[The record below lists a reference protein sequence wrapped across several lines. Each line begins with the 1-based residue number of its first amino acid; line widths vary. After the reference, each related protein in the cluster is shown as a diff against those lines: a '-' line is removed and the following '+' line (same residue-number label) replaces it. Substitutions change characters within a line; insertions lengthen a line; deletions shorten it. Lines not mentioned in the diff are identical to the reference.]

1 MTHLSVPPEERA
13 VLGITDTLVILLV
26 NTLIV
31 NKPAVVNKLF
41 LLINLLLLISY
52 CLINVFCVSII
63 ISINWRGMPTKIGVH
78 AFDINPNLHDFFE
91 PILSN

>member
-41 LLINLLLLISY
+41 LLINLLLFNKLLFNQCIL
-52 CLINVFCVSII
+52 CLN
-63 ISINWRGMPTKIGVH
+63 NNKH
-78 AFDINPNLHDFFE
+78 
-91 PILSN
+91 

>member
-31 NKPAVVNKLF
+31 NKPAVVNKLPVNKLVIVNK
-41 LLINLLLLISY
+41 LLFNQCIL
-52 CLINVFCVSII
+52 CLN
-63 ISINWRGMPTKIGVH
+63 NNKH
-78 AFDINPNLHDFFE
+78 
-91 PILSN
+91 

>member
-31 NKPAVVNKLF
+31 NKPAVVNKLVIVNK
-41 LLINLLLLISY
+41 LLFNQCIL
-52 CLINVFCVSII
+52 CLN
-63 ISINWRGMPTKIGVH
+63 NNKH
-78 AFDINPNLHDFFE
+78 
-91 PILSN
+91 

>member
-1 MTHLSVPPEERA
+1 MTHLSVPPKERA

-41 LLINLLLLISY
+41 LLINLLLFNQCIL
-52 CLINVFCVSII
+52 CLN
-63 ISINWRGMPTKIGVH
+63 NNKH
-78 AFDINPNLHDFFE
+78 
-91 PILSN
+91 

>member
-26 NTLIV
+26 STVIV

-41 LLINLLLLISY
+41 LLINQLLLICY
-52 CLINVFCVSII
+52 CSINVFCVSII
-63 ISINWRGMPTKIGVH
+63 ISISWRGH
-78 AFDINPNLHDFFE
+78 AHQNWCARI
-91 PILSN
+91 

>member
-41 LLINLLLLISY
+41 LLINLLFVNKLLFNQCIL
-52 CLINVFCVSII
+52 CLN
-63 ISINWRGMPTKIGVH
+63 NNKY
-78 AFDINPNLHDFFE
+78 
-91 PILSN
+91 

>member
-13 VLGITDTLVILLV
+13 ITDTLVILLV

-41 LLINLLLLISY
+41 LLINLLLLLSY
-52 CLINVFCVSII
+52 CSINVFCVSII
-63 ISINWRGMPTKIGVH
+63 ISINWRGH
-78 AFDINPNLHDFFE
+78 AHQNRRARI
-91 PILSN
+91 

>member
-26 NTLIV
+26 NTLI
-31 NKPAVVNKLF
+31 VNKLF

-63 ISINWRGMPTKIGVH
+63 ISINWRGH
-78 AFDINPNLHDFFE
+78 AHQNWRARI
-91 PILSN
+91 

>member
-13 VLGITDTLVILLV
+13 VLGITDTMVILLV

-41 LLINLLLLISY
+41 LLINLLLLISH

-63 ISINWRGMPTKIGVH
+63 ISINWRGH
-78 AFDINPNLHDFFE
+78 AHQNWRARI
-91 PILSN
+91 

>member
-13 VLGITDTLVILLV
+13 VLGITDTMVILLV

-41 LLINLLLLISY
+41 LLINLLQGCRNRPL
-52 CLINVFCVSII
+52 
-63 ISINWRGMPTKIGVH
+63 GQAM
-78 AFDINPNLHDFFE
+78 A
-91 PILSN
+91 

>member
-31 NKPAVVNKLF
+31 NKPAVVNKPVIVIKLLF
-41 LLINLLLLISY
+41 NQCIL
-52 CLINVFCVSII
+52 CLDN
-63 ISINWRGMPTKIGVH
+63 NKH
-78 AFDINPNLHDFFE
+78 
-91 PILSN
+91 

>member
-41 LLINLLLLISY
+41 QLINQLLLLSY

-63 ISINWRGMPTKIGVH
+63 ININWRGH
-78 AFDINPNLHDFFE
+78 AHQNWCARI
-91 PILSN
+91 

>member
-31 NKPAVVNKLF
+31 NKTAVVNKTVPVNKPVIVNKLLF
-41 LLINLLLLISY
+41 NQCIL
-52 CLINVFCVSII
+52 CLN
-63 ISINWRGMPTKIGVH
+63 NNKH
-78 AFDINPNLHDFFE
+78 
-91 PILSN
+91 

>member
-41 LLINLLLLISY
+41 LLINQLLLINLFLSY
-52 CLINVFCVSII
+52 CSINVFCVSII
-63 ISINWRGMPTKIGVH
+63 ISINWRGHAHQNWWYVTSTPTYMI
-78 AFDINPNLHDFFE
+78 F
-91 PILSN
+91 LSQF

>member
-26 NTLIV
+26 NTIIF

-41 LLINLLLLISY
+41 LLINLLLLLSY
-52 CLINVFCVSII
+52 CSINVFCVSII
-63 ISINWRGMPTKIGVH
+63 ISINWRGHTTKIGVH
-78 AFDINPNLHDFFE
+78 AYDVNPNFHEFFE
-91 PILSN
+91 PILSI

>member
-41 LLINLLLLISY
+41 LLINLLLFNQCIL
-52 CLINVFCVSII
+52 CLN
-63 ISINWRGMPTKIGVH
+63 NNKH
-78 AFDINPNLHDFFE
+78 
-91 PILSN
+91 